1 MFDVHDLHAGYG
13 RIPILN
19 GISFMIVVDHD
30 MHFVRIQQPKIPLL
44 QTKNLSRRALL
55 RSTVSR
61 TLEHRDRLRRWYA
74 SGPHFGRR
82 HNVAAGEIV
91 GVPGHNGI
99 GKATMLKL

>member
-61 TLEHRDRLRRWYA
+61 TLEHRDRLRD
-74 SGPHFGRR
+74 GTHQGRIL
-82 HNVAAGEIV
+82 AEGTTWPQEKSSAF
-91 GVPGHNGI
+91 P
-99 GKATMLKL
+99 ATME